1 MFSAQQQSSVN
12 CAKLLIVVWKTPITF
27 RATLHERNMLLMIEL
42 ATSTSIEL
50 PRETSLALARFGEF
64 LFELFVV
71 GIKLQCSLIGSSRTG
86 LLIRF

>member
-1 MFSAQQQSSVN
+1 
-12 CAKLLIVVWKTPITF
+12 
-27 RATLHERNMLLMIEL
+27 MLLMIEL

-50 PRETSLALARFGEF
+50 PRETSLALARFGKL

-86 LLIRF
+86 LFIRFQKTVPYPLETVRSRQLFTIAR